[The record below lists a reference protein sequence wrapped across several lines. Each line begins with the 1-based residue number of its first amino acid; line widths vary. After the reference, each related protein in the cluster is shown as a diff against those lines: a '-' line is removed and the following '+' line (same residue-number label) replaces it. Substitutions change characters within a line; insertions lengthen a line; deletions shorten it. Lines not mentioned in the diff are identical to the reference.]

1 MNIPCLDL
9 KQQQQS
15 VKEEIFQKFNE
26 VYDECAFSGG
36 KHVENFENSF
46 ASFCESSYAL
56 GLSNGTV
63 ALHLAMLA
71 YNIGEGDEVIIP
83 ANTFIAT
90 AWGPSHAGA
99 TPVFVDCD
107 PNTWEIDVNQIEK
120 AITPK
125 TKAIIGVHLYGQPFD
140 VDAVS
145 EICKKHNLILIE
157 DAAQAQG
164 SLYKGKKCG
173 SLADLATFSFYP
185 GKNLGACGEAGGITL
200 NDSTILENLQSLRNH
215 GMKVRYYHD
224 QVGYNYRMGGLEAVS
239 LTVKLGKLDG
249 WNARRRSIAKRY
261 FSEIKNDKIKMQA
274 QPEWA
279 ESNFHLFVITTEN
292 REGLMEYLK
301 GHGIHAA
308 LHYPVPCHLQK
319 AYSYLGYKNGD
330 FPNSEYLASHCLS
343 LPMFAELKDEEV
355 NFVIEKLNQY

>member
-15 VKEEIFQKFNE
+15 VKSEVFELFNQ
-26 VYDECAFSGG
+26 VYDDCAFSGG
-36 KHVENFENSF
+36 KYVENFEKSF
-46 ASFCESSYAL
+46 ATYCESTHAL

-71 YNIGEGDEVIIP
+71 YNIGEGDEVILP

-107 PNTWEIDVNQIEK
+107 PNTWQIDVTQIEK
-120 AITPK
+120 AINSK

-140 VDAVS
+140 IDAVK
-145 EICKKHNLILIE
+145 ELCKKHNLVLIE

-261 FSEIKNDKIKMQA
+261 FSEIKNDKIKMQS

-279 ESNFHLFVITTEN
+279 ESNFHLFVITTDN

-308 LHYPVPCHLQK
+308 LHYPVPCHLQT
-319 AYSYLGYKNGD
+319 AYAHLGHKIGD

-355 NFVIEKLNQY
+355 DYVIEKLNQY